1 MNIKYFLIAGSLILL
16 AVGWNLDDDVL
27 SDLCQVLDTESTNSC
42 PDLSQYPIQVQNA
55 VGGLV
60 DNTPVICG
68 GTVSDRV
75 DPCYKHDRT
84 TNTWSLLG
92 NLNRPRG
99 FHAAAPLLGG
109 SVLWVTGKDLDQK
122 IPILK
127 LIVVH
132 LYVCTTPARTHSI
145 SGLKS

>member
-1 MNIKYFLIAGSLILL
+1 MMIKDLTSVKFLTQNLL
-16 AVGWNLDDDVL
+16 
-27 SDLCQVLDTESTNSC
+27 
-42 PDLSQYPIQVQNA
+42 
-55 VGGLV
+55 
-60 DNTPVICG
+60 TPVICG

-109 SVLWVTGKDLDQK
+109 SVLWVTGKDVHQK
-122 IPILK
+122 VPILK
-127 LIVVH
+127 LIVIH
-132 LYVCTTPARTHSI
+132 LYVQNTS
-145 SGLKS
+145 

>member
-1 MNIKYFLIAGSLILL
+1 MNIKHFLISGSLILL
-16 AVGWNLDDDVL
+16 ALGWSIDANER
-27 SDLCQVLDTESTNSC
+27 SDLCQVLDTESNNSC
-42 PDLSQYPIQVQNA
+42 PDLAQYPIQVQNA

-60 DNTPVICG
+60 DDTPVICG

-109 SVLWVTGKDLDQK
+109 SVLWVTGRD
-122 IPILK
+122 
-127 LIVVH
+127 
-132 LYVCTTPARTHSI
+132 
-145 SGLKS
+145 